1 MPFAKRSGAASQI
14 DEKLKT
20 RRQKII
26 EEDRIRLLKES
37 LMLFYD
43 KLMEKYELV
52 HPQSEDAESED
63 TLVVDRE
70 EVESFATEYAETK
83 PTGF

>member
-1 MPFAKRSGAASQI
+1 MPFAKQSGAPSQI

-43 KLMEKYELV
+43 KLM
-52 HPQSEDAESED
+52 
-63 TLVVDRE
+63 
-70 EVESFATEYAETK
+70 
-83 PTGF
+83 

>member
-1 MPFAKRSGAASQI
+1 MPFAKQSGAPSQI

-52 HPQSEDAESED
+52 HPQSEDAKSGD
-63 TLVVDRE
+63 IIAVDRD
-70 EVESFATEYAETK
+70 EVESFASEYAETK